1 MKLSARLLLL
11 GAVLPVAV
19 LLLAFTIG
27 GVVFDRSL
35 RAQIDRALMT
45 QAAVEAVS
53 LFDRKDSPHLHL
65 DLSPLDSAVR
75 EFAPRGA
82 VYGPQGELL
91 MQYPEGAHV
100 PESVGRRSAG
110 DEPVLHTHVHGEH
123 RDRVLVVR
131 VQDPHGVPHTLWL
144 AASLDG
150 HDGTMRIYRRT
161 TVLTLLV
168 VALALVAIQFGQ
180 ARQLTRRVGGLAD
193 HMRRVGEGELSGSPP
208 EDAGADEIAELRKA
222 IDRTTDEL
230 RRAREA
236 QDRLVADA
244 AHELRTPLAAM
255 RANIDVAL
263 RRERS
268 SEDLREVLEK
278 SRLEVDRLADLATRL
293 LDLAALR
300 GGPLERRSVD
310 LPSLLAEAGD
320 VARGLAEERDLLLD
334 VDVEVGG
341 DALEPISGH
350 AEALR
355 QAVDNL
361 LANAVKFS
369 PSGGTIRLALEVDDE
384 RLRIAVEDEGPGVPE
399 RDRQSIFEPFHRAD
413 LRRGGKGLGLALV
426 RDVAERH
433 GGEARCESRPDGP
446 GARFVVELYRC
457 CVT

>member
-1 MKLSARLLLL
+1 MKLSARLLLW

-82 VYGPQGELL
+82 VYDPEGHLL
-91 MQYPEGAHV
+91 MQYPDGAHV
-100 PESVGRRSAG
+100 PESVGPSSAG
-110 DEPVLHTHVHGEH
+110 ADPALHTHVHDDH

-131 VQDPHGVPHTLWL
+131 VEDPNGAPHTLWL

-150 HDGTMRIYRRT
+150 HDATMRVYRRT
-161 TVLTLLV
+161 TLLSLLT
-168 VALALVAIQFGQ
+168 VALALVAIQIGQ
-180 ARQLTRRVGGLAD
+180 ARQLTRRVGGLAE
-193 HMRRVGEGELSGSPP
+193 HMRRVGEGQLSDAPP
-208 EDAGADEIAELRKA
+208 EDPGADEIAELRQA
-222 IDRTTDEL
+222 IDRTTGEL

-268 SEDLREVLEK
+268 PEDLREVLDK

-300 GGPLERRSVD
+300 GGPLVRTPID
-310 LPSLLAEAGD
+310 LPALLADAGD

-334 VDVEVGG
+334 VDVD
-341 DALEPISGH
+341 DAAKSTRHVSAHP
-350 AEALR
+350 EALR

-361 LANAVKFS
+361 LANAIKFS
-369 PSGGTIRLALEVDDE
+369 PAGGTVLLALEVDDE
-384 RLRIAVEDEGPGVPE
+384 CLRITVEDEGPGVPE
-399 RDRQSIFEPFHRAD
+399 QDRQAIFEPFHRAD

-426 RDVAERH
+426 RDVAEQH
-433 GGEARCESRPDGP
+433 GGEARCESRSKGR
-446 GARFVVELYRC
+446 GARFVIELGRRAIA
-457 CVT
+457 